1 MDDPLTAQYAKRNGQ
16 LIIWYGQ
23 DRRVIMYPCD
33 ANRQLNFVC
42 IHPREES
49 DVDQASGEWLL
60 LETDSTQRLTKQPG
74 WSTEANKIKLL
85 EVYKDF
91 DPSLIALLDKAEA
104 KSLKA
109 WELLDMDVLSTWV
122 NDRLALLG
130 DAAHP
135 FLPRKCPRTR
145 QRGKKSDSKLY
156 LTEFVDQGQGA
167 GCAME
172 DAAALAVVLQRGVK
186 AEEVPERLRL
196 YEKIRMER
204 ANRVQEYSR
213 LAGRDL
219 GDKKLDS
226 KANPLFVLFLLPPA
240 SHRSLRLFMN

>member
-1 MDDPLTAQYAKRNGQ
+1 MVPRQVALDDPLTAQYAKRNGQ

-135 FLPRKCPRTR
+135 FLPRKCPKTR
-145 QRGKKSDSKLY
+145 QKEKKSNFQVISNRIRRS
-156 LTEFVDQGQGA
+156 GPG
-167 GCAME
+167 
-172 DAAALAVVLQRGVK
+172 RW
-186 AEEVPERLRL
+186 LRNG
-196 YEKIRMER
+196 RC
-204 ANRVQEYSR
+204 SR
-213 LAGRDL
+213 LGRRPSARRQ
-219 GDKKLDS
+219 GGRS
-226 KANPLFVLFLLPPA
+226 PRAVA
-240 SHRSLRLFMN
+240 SV